1 MNIVT
6 HMRKQQPTQVIFV
19 RAELDLVSA
28 LEARLQEEREENPG
42 QKISRSDLARRLMY
56 AGLDRKKQ
64 PLMPLKAT
72 ISTLSDFDPEVGQG
86 G

>member
-56 AGLDRKKQ
+56 AGLGRKKQ
-64 PLMPLKAT
+64 PLMSLEAT
-72 ISTLSDFDPEVGQG
+72 IAQSADIPPRTT
-86 G
+86 